1 MYCKEVGTM
10 YQYHSIN
17 KVYASREAKVDVTV
31 SKTVVFLLLSAGLM
45 RDDRDIVVRTLSLS

>member
-17 KVYASREAKVDVTV
+17 KVCASREAKVDVTV

-45 RDDRDIVVRTLSLS
+45 RDDRDIVGRTLSLS